1 VTDPSDQFS
10 TELPPGFCDVFISA
24 TSFTPYC
31 AKIRLNERKP
41 ANFKAKLKLA
51 PQVSKELD

>member
-1 VTDPSDQFS
+1 VTRRE
-10 TELPPGFCDVFISA
+10 TESECDVFISA